1 VKPERYARSR
11 ANISPI
17 FSIERYHAAT
27 KASVNTAEN
36 FIKTLSEEQFK
47 SILGNLSNKERRA
60 VKAIRRQK

>member
-27 KASVNTAEN
+27 KSVANTPEN
-36 FIKTLSEEQFK
+36 FIKTLSEEEFK